1 MFTLYITKF
10 HYEICMCIWC
20 IWLYSFPLP
29 FPTLSYWSP
38 FLFPTHPLDALS
50 FVGFCSVFI
59 CLMARWVT
67 SGLLTEAWVMHC
79 LQEHCSEHITKESPS
94 PSIRPLCVNPRG
106 RWGIVTQSSAGKH
119 SCPELEWPWHS
130 WQPTFHTIHPPS
142 PGSSCPS
149 SMVFPDPWGKGWYWC
164 LLYSWAFHY
173 QLF

>member
-1 MFTLYITKF
+1 MMHLIYIHSHYPFPPSPTDPLSSSQFVPLMLYLLWVFVVCLYVWWPGELHQGCLQKR
-10 HYEICMCIWC
+10 EWC
-20 IWLYSFPLP
+20 IVYRSIAVSTSLKSLP
-29 FPTLSYWSP
+29 PP
-38 FLFPTHPLDALS
+38 A
-50 FVGFCSVFI
+50 SV
-59 CLMARWVT
+59 
-67 SGLLTEAWVMHC
+67 H
-79 LQEHCSEHITKESPS
+79 
-94 PSIRPLCVNPRG
+94 CVNPRG
-106 RWGIVTQSSAGKH
+106 RWGLVTQSSAGKH